1 MHFNIVTI
9 FPEFFDSALSVGL
22 LGKAV
27 DKGLVTFERVSPRS
41 QTTDR
46 HQTVDDKP
54 YGGGAGLVML
64 PDPLTKTLRALKRPG
79 RMLMLSPRGRRLTQE
94 YAGELAQ
101 EEALTLICGRYE
113 GIDER
118 ILDLF
123 PVELVNVGDA
133 VLNGGEAAAQ
143 CVVEAVSR
151 LLPEFMHKEES
162 LEEESFSSGLLEYP
176 HYTRP
181 DVFEGHAAPAVLL
194 SGDHG
199 KVASWRREQSVLNTL
214 RHRPELLASAPLEPK
229 DVDTLKSA
237 PRATCGRNLHLA
249 LVHYPV
255 LNKFGD
261 TVAVSLTNLD
271 IHDMSRVSR
280 SYALGGLLLAT
291 PIEDQRELAAN
302 LLRHWTG
309 GAGGKANPDRAE
321 AMRQA
326 RVVSDLSEAVAH
338 VEERTGQRPRIVATS
353 ARIDPKGGPMLT
365 PEAVRRMLDQEPVL
379 LVFGTGSGLAPQA
392 LEGAEMLRPLR
403 CLDDYNHLSVRSA
416 VAITVDRI
424 LGDVY

>member
-27 DKGLVTFERVSPRS
+27 DKGLVTFERVSPRA

-64 PDPLTKTLRALKRPG
+64 VEPLTKTLRALEQPG
-79 RMLMLSPRGRRLTQE
+79 RMLMLSPRGRKLTQE
-94 YAGELAQ
+94 YARELAD

-123 PVELVNVGDA
+123 PVELVSVGEA

-143 CVVEAVSR
+143 CVIEAVSR
-151 LLPEFMHKEES
+151 LLPDFMHKEES
-162 LEEESFSSGLLEYP
+162 LEEESFASGLLEYP

-181 DVFEGHAAPAVLL
+181 EDFEGHVVPPMLL

-199 KVASWRREQSVLNTL
+199 RIAAWRREQSVLNTL
-214 RHRPELLASAPLEPK
+214 RHRPELLDDAPLTPTDAE
-229 DVDTLKSA
+229 TLKAA
-237 PRATCGRNLHLA
+237 PRVCRGRNLHLA

-280 SYALGGLLLAT
+280 SYALGGLILVT
-291 PIEDQRELAAN
+291 PIEDQRELAAT
-302 LLRHWTG
+302 LLNHWTC

-321 AMRQA
+321 ALRQA
-326 RVVSDLSEAVAH
+326 RVATDLEEAVRM

-353 ARIDPKGGPMLT
+353 ARMDPKGGALRT
-365 PEAVRRMLDQEPVL
+365 PEEVRGWLDNEPVL

-392 LEGAEMLRPLR
+392 LAGAELLRPLR

>member
-41 QTTDR
+41 QAFDR

-64 PDPLTKTLRALKRPG
+64 PEPLTKTLRALERPG
-79 RMLMLSPRGRRLTQE
+79 RMLMLSPRGRKLTQD
-94 YAGELAQ
+94 YAAELAQ
-101 EEALTLICGRYE
+101 EDALTLICGRYE

-123 PVELVNVGDA
+123 PVELVSVGEA

-143 CVVEAVSR
+143 CVVEAVAR

-181 DVFEGHAAPAVLL
+181 EVFEDEAVPPILL

-199 KVASWRREQSVLNTL
+199 RVAAWRREQSVLNTL
-214 RHRPELLASAPLEPK
+214 RHRPELLDAAPLTPR
-229 DVDTLKSA
+229 DVETLKAA
-237 PRATCGRNLHLA
+237 PRATRGRNLHLA

-280 SYALGGLLLAT
+280 TYALGGLTLVT
-291 PIEDQRELAAN
+291 PIEDQRELAAT
-302 LLRHWTG
+302 LLDHWVS

-321 AMRQA
+321 ALRQA
-326 RVVSDLSEAVAH
+326 RVATDIAEAVRM

-353 ARIDPKGGPMLT
+353 ARMDPKGGVLRT
-365 PEAVRRMLDQEPVL
+365 PEQVRAWLDDEPVL
-379 LVFGTGSGLAPQA
+379 LLFGTGSGLAPQA
-392 LEGAEMLRPLR
+392 LEGAELLRPLR

>member
-1 MHFNIVTI
+1 MHFNLVTI

-27 DKGLVTFERVSPRS
+27 DKGLVTFERVSPRA
-41 QTTDR
+41 QTSDR

-64 PDPLTKTLRALKRPG
+64 VEPLAKTLRALDRPG
-79 RMLMLSPRGRRLTQE
+79 RLLMLSPRGRKLTQE
-94 YAGELAQ
+94 YARELA
-101 EEALTLICGRYE
+101 EEESLTLICGRYE

-123 PVELVNVGDA
+123 PVELVSVGEA
-133 VLNGGEAAAQ
+133 VLNGGESAAL

-181 DVFEGHAAPAVLL
+181 DQYEDIAVPEVLI

-199 KVASWRREQSVLNTL
+199 RIASWRRQQSVLNTL
-214 RHRPELLASAPLEPK
+214 RHRPELLADAPLGPE
-229 DVDTLKSA
+229 DVRTL
-237 PRATCGRNLHLA
+237 RASSRVQRGRNLYLA

-255 LNKFGD
+255 TNKFGD

-280 SYALGGLLLAT
+280 TYALGGLILVT
-291 PIEDQRELAAN
+291 PIADQRELAAT
-302 LLRHWTG
+302 LLKHWVAGPG
-309 GAGGKANPDRAE
+309 GQANPDRAE
-321 AMRQA
+321 ALGQA
-326 RVVSDLSEAVAH
+326 SVVSDLEMAVH
-338 VEERTGQRPRIVATS
+338 MVEKMAGQRPRVAATS
-353 ARIDPKGGPMLT
+353 ARLEKKGGPFRT
-365 PEAVRRMLDQEPVL
+365 PAEVRGWLDEQPVL
-379 LVFGTGSGLAPQA
+379 LLFGTGSGLAPQA
-392 LEGAEMLRPLR
+392 LEGAELLRPLR
-403 CLDDYNHLSVRSA
+403 CLDAYNHLSVRSA

>member
-1 MHFNIVTI
+1 VHFNIVTI

-64 PDPLTKTLRALKRPG
+64 PEPLTKTLRGLQRPG
-79 RMLMLSPRGRRLTQE
+79 RMLMLSPRGRKLTQE
-94 YAGELAQ
+94 YAAELA
-101 EEALTLICGRYE
+101 EEDALTLICGRYE

-118 ILDLF
+118 ILDIF
-123 PVELVNVGDA
+123 PVELVSVGEA

-181 DVFEGHAAPAVLL
+181 DVFEGHEAPAVLL

-199 KVASWRREQSVLNTL
+199 KVAAWRREQSVLNTL
-214 RHRPELLASAPLEPK
+214 RHRPELLDDAPLSPLDME
-229 DVDTLKSA
+229 TLKAA
-237 PRATCGRNLHLA
+237 PRTTCGRNLHLA

-255 LNKFGD
+255 LNKLGD

-280 SYALGGLLLAT
+280 SYALGGLFLVT
-291 PIEDQRELAAN
+291 PIQDQRELAAT
-302 LLRHWTG
+302 LLRHWTH

-321 AMRQA
+321 ALGQA
-326 RVVSDLSEAVAH
+326 RVAEDLAGAVAL
-338 VEERTGQRPRIVATS
+338 VEKRTGQKPRVVATS
-353 ARIDPKGGPMLT
+353 ARTDPKGGPLLT
-365 PEAVRRMLDQEPVL
+365 PRHVREILDQEPVL